1 MVGYRSGG
9 TAARRTFGYSR
20 PAPVGVLNE
29 LAGGSGNAYPR
40 FADEGVDMGQ
50 RSADVIRYYREHLE
64 ATADIP
70 YSFYPLS
77 RSEMQR
83 RRVRVSCVG
92 HVGRRGQ
99 LRTTAGNARR
109 NRRIFRQCCQN
120 DARS

>member
-29 LAGGSGNAYPR
+29 LAGGSGNAYLR

-77 RSEMQR
+77 RSEMQ
-83 RRVRVSCVG
+83 
-92 HVGRRGQ
+92 GQ
-99 LRTTAGNARR
+99 LRTTAGNARTQPAY
-109 NRRIFRQCCQN
+109 F
-120 DARS
+120 SSVLPE